1 MNSQT
6 LEALIAWVGQHPI
19 SAGVVIFLSTP
30 QWWFPN
36 HNDAELGWGPIAHV
50 VGNAYLIWGLVLL
63 IAMGTRA
70 FRLGRPDL
78 GGDPE
83 KPVILDGV
91 LAR

>member
-1 MNSQT
+1 MTDQT
-6 LEALIAWVGQHPI
+6 ATRGAGAPRAGTAL
-19 SAGVVIFLSTP
+19 LT
-30 QWWFPN
+30 
-36 HNDAELGWGPIAHV
+36 
-50 VGNAYLIWGLVLL
+50 VLL